1 MDQRK
6 SDHSASLLPGQTEY
20 NLARNEDTQQEWL
33 MQIAAGTDPLTGL
46 AAVPREERPKRK
58 STVCLAAI
66 VILGL
71 SWLLVRWL

>member
-1 MDQRK
+1 M
-6 SDHSASLLPGQTEY
+6 
-20 NLARNEDTQQEWL
+20 NEGTQQEWL

-71 SWLLVRWL
+71 SWLLVRWLLASRPPRISKHPPFA